1 MRQAAGFFCGCSRVW
16 LLGGRSWPSVGKP
29 SLSLAFVSLAQ
40 VQLSRGD
47 KYTLKDNSNPETWVV
62 QSSTGVVQ
70 EAPSACFSIPP
81 PDPESID
88 KVNR

>member
-1 MRQAAGFFCGCSRVW
+1 MDSSPDLASVPGAAEVNLCMG
-16 LLGGRSWPSVGKP
+16 LG
-29 SLSLAFVSLAQ
+29 LSQ
-40 VQLSRGD
+40 VQLTRGD
-47 KYTLKDNSNPETWVV
+47 KYTLKDNSNPEMWVV

-81 PDPESID
+81 PDPEAID

>member
-1 MRQAAGFFCGCSRVW
+1 MHSRRTW
-16 LLGGRSWPSVGKP
+16 ASARKP
-29 SLSLAFVSLAQ
+29 SLWVLCLSQ
-40 VQLSRGD
+40 VQLTRGD
-47 KYTLKDNSNPETWVV
+47 KYILKDNSNPEMWVV

-70 EAPSACFSIPP
+70 EAPAACFSIPP